1 MLSMGKSTISM
12 VIFNSYVTNYQRVD
26 AFPNGFHHWFSTSM
40 YVDPRV
46 ILSEFI
52 LKVAGF
58 RMSIQSNRAIW
69 ICYPWDHHHES
80 ALPIVYGL
88 LKKKK
93 QFAGLPPSFFVIYV
107 IYH

>member
-88 LKKKK
+88 FKKKK
-93 QFAGLPPSFFVIYV
+93 NSLRVYLPHFLSYM
-107 IYH
+107 